1 MPIYLLGVE
10 LSTEQRQVVAFEVE
24 EARQR

>member
-1 MPIYLLGVE
+1 MPIYLVGVE
-10 LSTEQRQVVAFEVE
+10 FAKEQRQVVAFEVE